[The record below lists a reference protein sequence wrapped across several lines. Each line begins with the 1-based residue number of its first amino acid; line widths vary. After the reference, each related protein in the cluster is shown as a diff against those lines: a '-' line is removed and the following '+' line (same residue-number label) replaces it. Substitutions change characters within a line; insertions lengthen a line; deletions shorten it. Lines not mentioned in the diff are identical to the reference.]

1 MKTPKG
7 SVKFAY
13 GKFENLP
20 YSAEEIK
27 LYMVPG
33 EPYIYV
39 VPISE
44 IPYAYEKNEMK
55 HEDDWSKYLRQIDLS

>member
-1 MKTPKG
+1 MKIPKG

-44 IPYAYEKNEMK
+44 IPYAYEMK

>member
-1 MKTPKG
+1 MKMPKG
-7 SVKFAY
+7 NVKFAY

-44 IPYAYEKNEMK
+44 IPYIYEMK

>member
-1 MKTPKG
+1 MKMPKG
-7 SVKFAY
+7 NVKFAY

-44 IPYAYEKNEMK
+44 IPYIYEMK
-55 HEDDWSKYLRQIDLS
+55 HEDDWLKYLRQIE

>member
-1 MKTPKG
+1 MKIPKG
-7 SVKFAY
+7 NVKFAY

-20 YSAEEIK
+20 YSAEVIK

-44 IPYAYEKNEMK
+44 IP
-55 HEDDWSKYLRQIDLS
+55 

>member
-1 MKTPKG
+1 MKIPKG
-7 SVKFAY
+7 NVKFAY

-20 YSAEEIK
+20 YSAVEIK

-44 IPYAYEKNEMK
+44 IPYIYEMK

>member
-1 MKTPKG
+1 MKIPKG

-20 YSAEEIK
+20 YSADELK

-39 VPISE
+39 VPISV
-44 IPYAYEKNEMK
+44 IPYSYRKNETK
-55 HEDDWSKYLRQIDLS
+55 IEDDLSKYLIQIE